1 MTSTAE
7 APRGA
12 IEAMLRAQSIAV
24 IGASNRA
31 DSFGQNV
38 VMHLTGTGYRGNIY
52 PVNPRYEEL
61 AGLRCYPALADVPE
75 RVDCAVLAVAD
86 ERLEAALEAA
96 STARARSAVIFGTA
110 IEAEQPGRPQLT
122 HQVAALARS
131 TGMALCRRHLTGLP
145 KL

>member
-31 DSFGQNV
+31 DSFGHNV
-38 VMHLTGTGYRGNIY
+38 VTHLTGTGYRGNIY
-52 PVNPRYEEL
+52 PVTPRYEEL
-61 AGLRCYPALADVPE
+61 SGLRCYPTLADVPE

-86 ERLEAALEAA
+86 ERLEAALAAA
-96 STARARSAVIFGTA
+96 SAAGARPAVIFGTA
-110 IEAEQPGRPQLT
+110 IEAEHPGRPQLT
-122 HQVAALARS
+122 DPLTAIAPHAGMAPCRARS
-131 TGMALCRRHLTGLP
+131 H
-145 KL
+145 

>member
-75 RVDCAVLAVAD
+75 RVDCAALAVAD

-96 STARARSAVIFGTA
+96 SAAGARPAVIFCTA
-110 IEAEQPGRPQLT
+110 IEAEQPGRPPLT
-122 HQVAALARS
+122 DPLAAVAPGPGGAAV
-131 TGMALCRRHLTGLP
+131 
-145 KL
+145 